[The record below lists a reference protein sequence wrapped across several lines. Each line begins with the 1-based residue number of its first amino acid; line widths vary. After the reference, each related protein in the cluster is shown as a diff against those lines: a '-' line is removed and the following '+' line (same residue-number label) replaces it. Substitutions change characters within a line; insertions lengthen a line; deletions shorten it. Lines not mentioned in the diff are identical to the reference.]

1 MQLNELLV
9 AISVL
14 SSLTATPVTAW
25 SPTNGYTPGKVSCPE
40 GTLLRNA
47 TGLSQNETEWLKKR
61 SPIAKDAL
69 QEFLTRGTVNFSDD
83 SLVKKLFSDDK
94 NVPKVGI
101 AASGGGYR
109 AMLVAA
115 GMVAAMDNRT
125 VGANE
130 HGLGGLLQG
139 STYLSGLSGGNWL
152 TTTLAWNNWTSVQ
165 DILDHMSD
173 TNTSSIWNIENSIL
187 SPGGNNQTAT
197 NEIFGAITKEINGK
211 IDAGFNA
218 TLVDV
223 WGRALSQYFFPN
235 LPEAG
240 AGLTWST
247 LRDADVFKNGEM
259 PFPISVADGKYP
271 GSTVISS
278 NSTVFEFN
286 PFELGS
292 WDPTLNAFTD
302 VKYLGSNVNN
312 GESIDNGQCIA
323 GFDNTGF
330 IAGTSA
336 DIFNLV
342 SSSPQGAMFG
352 GIISS
357 FTKKFLPNATGNDT
371 DIGIYAPNPFK
382 GANTMDQQYSS
393 ALSEA
398 ESLFLV
404 DGGED
409 GEGIPF
415 APLLQKDRD
424 LDVIFALDITDDTK
438 DSWPNGAAMVQT
450 YQRQFTSQGNHS
462 AFPYVPTTE
471 EFIKQGL
478 NKRPTF
484 FGCDAQNLTDL
495 TYIPPLVV
503 YVPNTEYSFPSNT
516 STFQL
521 NYKLEDRIS
530 IIQNGYE
537 AMTMGNF
544 TKDSDFL
551 GCISCAIMRRKQ
563 ESLDVELPQECEQCF
578 STYCWNDKS
587 TSQNS
592 TSTAT
597 NHNGTW
603 TNSTSAT
610 HSGSHNTT
618 LLSSV
623 SASATARAE
632 SVSSNS
638 SSKSSSSKS
647 KGAANLLNAKNIL
660 GAFALINAIVN
671 LL

>member
-9 AISVL
+9 AISVIT
-14 SSLTATPVTAW
+14 SITTTQVEAW
-25 SPTNGYTPGKVSCPE
+25 SPTNGYTPGEISCPA
-40 GTLLRNA
+40 GSLLRTAN
-47 TGLSQNETEWLKKR
+47 GLSQNETEWLKR
-61 SPIAKDAL
+61 RDPIAKEAL
-69 QEFLTRGTVNFSDD
+69 YSFLSRGTANFSSD
-83 SLVKKLFSDDK
+83 SLVKKLFSDDD

-125 VGANE
+125 IGANE

-139 STYLSGLSGGNWL
+139 ATYLAGLSGGNWL

-165 DILDHMSD
+165 DILNNLSD
-173 TNTSSIWNIENSIL
+173 TNTSSIWNIENSVL
-187 SPGGNNQTAT
+187 SPGGSNQTET
-197 NEIFGAITKEINGK
+197 DEIFDAITEQLNGK
-211 IDAGFNA
+211 MAAGFNA

-223 WGRALSQYFFPN
+223 WGRALSQYFFPT

-240 AGLTWST
+240 SALTWST
-247 LRDADVFKNGEM
+247 LRDFDVFKNAEM

-271 GSTVISS
+271 GSTVVSS

-302 VKYLGSNVNN
+302 VKYLGSEVNN
-312 GESIDNGQCIA
+312 GEVADDGQCIA
-323 GFDNTGF
+323 GFDNAGF
-330 IAGTSA
+330 ITGTSA

-342 SSSPQGAMFG
+342 SSSPQGAVFSN
-352 GIISS
+352 IISS

-382 GANTMDQQYSS
+382 GADTMQKQYSS
-393 ALSEA
+393 ALSESD
-398 ESLFLV
+398 SLFLV

-409 GEGIPF
+409 GEVIPF
-415 APLLQKDRD
+415 APLLQRDRD
-424 LDVIFALDITDDTK
+424 LDVIFALDITDDT
-438 DSWPNGAAMVQT
+438 DDNWPNGGAMVET
-450 YQRQFTSQGNHS
+450 YKRQFTPQGKHS
-462 AFPYVPTTE
+462 AFPYVPSTE

-478 NKRPTF
+478 NQRPTF

-495 TYIPPLVV
+495 AFTPPLVV
-503 YVPNTEYSFPSNT
+503 YIPNTEYSFQSNT

-521 NYKLEDRIS
+521 NYKLEERFS
-530 IIQNGYE
+530 MIQNGYE

-544 TKDSDFL
+544 TKDPDFL

-563 ESLDVELPQECEQCF
+563 ESLDVELPQECSKCF

-587 TSQNS
+587 TSKNS
-592 TSTAT
+592 TASTS
-597 NHNGTW
+597 NNGTW
-603 TNSTSAT
+603 TNSTSAA
-610 HSGSHNTT
+610 HSGHNSTT

-623 SASATARAE
+623 DPSATARAL
-632 SVSSNS
+632 

-647 KGAANLLNAKNIL
+647 NGAGNILNAKNTL